1 MYLCVVKYL
10 SVMNI
15 KGIITGDIVNSR
27 SIQSNERGILLDVIH
42 MVVEDLKSISTLQL
56 EIFRGDSFQMVVD
69 NPAEALKVAILL
81 RAGLM
86 SKTPENYRK
95 PWAARLSLGVGD
107 ISYQADK
114 VVVSDGE
121 AFQISGHEF
130 DEIGKRRLIVKTRWD
145 TINAEL
151 KVSTAFAD
159 DIISGWSYSQAQ
171 AVYLTLLYK
180 KTRKEI
186 AVQLNKTAQN
196 ISKLL
201 GVAKEE
207 LICNY
212 LERYHSLIIEQIHK

>member
-1 MYLCVVKYL
+1 
-10 SVMNI
+10 
-15 KGIITGDIVNSR
+15 
-27 SIQSNERGILLDVIH
+27 

-95 PWAARLSLGVGD
+95 PWDARLSLGVGD

-159 DIISGWSYSQAQ
+159 DIISGWSFSQAQ
-171 AVYLTLLYK
+171 AIYLTLLYQ

>member
-1 MYLCVVKYL
+1 
-10 SVMNI
+10 
-15 KGIITGDIVNSR
+15 
-27 SIQSNERGILLDVIH
+27 
-42 MVVEDLKSISTLQL
+42 
-56 EIFRGDSFQMVVD
+56 MVVD

-95 PWAARLSLGVGD
+95 PWDARLSLGVGD

-151 KVSTAFAD
+151 KVS
-159 DIISGWSYSQAQ
+159 ISA
-171 AVYLTLLYK
+171 
-180 KTRKEI
+180 
-186 AVQLNKTAQN
+186 
-196 ISKLL
+196 
-201 GVAKEE
+201 
-207 LICNY
+207 NY
-212 LERYHSLIIEQIHK
+212 